1 MKSLAVLASRVRFE
15 EKQIFAALE
24 RRSVPYT
31 HLDTRNLAA
40 GLEGPGGP
48 RRAGLDFDAALSR
61 EISQSRAY
69 YACLM
74 LEACGIPAV
83 SRAEVIA
90 ACGDKARTSLLL
102 RAAGVPTPRSVLALT
117 PPAALDAAEELG
129 FPVVAKPLT
138 GSWGRLVTVLR
149 DRQEAEAVLEHRAA
163 LTAPQHHIVYLQ
175 ELIDKP
181 GRDIRVLVAGDE
193 VIGAT
198 YRYGERWRTGVACNG
213 QSFPC
218 PLSAELSE
226 LAASAARAVG
236 GGFLGVDVVEGPDG
250 LQVLEV
256 NHTPEFRGFADAHGE
271 SIDVAGAVV
280 SYLLDAA

>member
-1 MKSLAVLASRVRFE
+1 VKRLAVLASRVRFE

-24 RRSVPYT
+24 RRSVPYA
-31 HLDTRNLAA
+31 HLDTRQLAA
-40 GLEGPGGP
+40 GLDGPGEPG
-48 RRAGLDFDAALSR
+48 GELDFAAALSR

-74 LEACGIPAV
+74 LEARGIPVV
-83 SRAEVIA
+83 SPAEVIA

-102 RAAGVPTPRSVLALT
+102 EAAGVPTPRSVLALT
-117 PPAALDAAEELG
+117 PEAALDAAQGLG

-149 DRQEAEAVLEHRAA
+149 DRQEAAAVLEHRAA
-163 LTAPQHHIVYLQ
+163 LAAPQQHIVYLQ
-175 ELIDKP
+175 ERVDKP
-181 GRDIRVLVAGDE
+181 GRDIRVLIAGDA

-198 YRYGERWRTGVACNG
+198 YRYGEGWRTGVACNG
-213 QSFPC
+213 QSRPC
-218 PLSAELSE
+218 PMSAELSE
-226 LAASAARAVG
+226 LAAGAARAVG

-271 SIDVAGAVV
+271 SIDVAGAIV
-280 SYLLDAA
+280 SYVLAAA